1 LSNLWKAGDSDRS
14 SSGQYFTE
22 LELEILILSVFYT
35 VVAAMDAWKD
45 ANLSIGITDEPDWD
59 SGTIFEQ
66 EHPELI
72 VSAKASIKLM
82 IFKHVDWVV
91 PQWLRQ

>member
-1 LSNLWKAGDSDRS
+1 MEN
-14 SSGQYFTE
+14 
-22 LELEILILSVFYT
+22 
-35 VVAAMDAWKD
+35 

-59 SGTIFEQ
+59 SGISLEQ

-72 VSAKASIKLM
+72 NFMASIKLM
-82 IFKHVDWVV
+82 IFKHVGWAV